1 MKNKFIK
8 ECVWIIVIL
17 IVSILTGTVLMIAS
31 YALPTEPM
39 KMHARETISM
49 MADEGD
55 DYKWILKDF
64 TSMAANF
71 TDSLMINTAVY
82 DGKES
87 LLEKHC

>member
-55 DYKWILKDF
+55 DYKWILYK
-64 TSMAANF
+64 
-71 TDSLMINTAVY
+71 Y
-82 DGKES
+82 G
-87 LLEKHC
+87 C

>member
-39 KMHARETISM
+39 KCMQ
-49 MADEGD
+49 
-55 DYKWILKDF
+55 
-64 TSMAANF
+64 
-71 TDSLMINTAVY
+71 
-82 DGKES
+82 
-87 LLEKHC
+87 EKQYR